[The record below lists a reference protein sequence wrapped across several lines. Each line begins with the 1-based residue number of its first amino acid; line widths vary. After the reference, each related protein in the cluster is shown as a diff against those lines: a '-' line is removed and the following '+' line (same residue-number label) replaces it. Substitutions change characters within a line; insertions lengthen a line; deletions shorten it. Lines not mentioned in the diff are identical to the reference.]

1 MATHKNSVLVVEDE
15 EATRALIT
23 TYFRNEGFLVT
34 ACEDGMSARL
44 EISARE
50 FDVVLMDVNLP
61 DDDGFEVLREVR
73 ANYPSTPVIMVTS
86 RSTEIDTVLGLEL
99 GADDYVA
106 KPFSLPEL
114 RARVRTVLRR
124 ANERTGSQEST
135 GPVRLGRWL
144 VDLTRRE
151 ITQDDGSMI
160 RVTRGEFD
168 LLSALLK
175 YRGAPVS
182 RDFLLDVV
190 SANSADTSDRTV
202 DTLVS
207 RIRSKLRE
215 YSNDTLI
222 IETVRGIGY
231 RLIDVTRSQEKGG

>member
-1 MATHKNSVLVVEDE
+1 M
-15 EATRALIT
+15 
-23 TYFRNEGFLVT
+23 VT

-44 EISARE
+44 EISSRE

-73 ANYPSTPVIMVTS
+73 ANYPATPVIMVTS

-124 ANERTGSQEST
+124 ATEKQSGSDTS
-135 GPVRLGRWL
+135 GPVRLGKWL

-151 ITQDDGSMI
+151 ITEDDGNMV

-168 LLSALLK
+168 LLSALLR

-202 DTLVS
+202 DTLIS
-207 RIRSKLRE
+207 RIRAKLRE
-215 YSNDTLI
+215 HHNDTLI

-231 RLIDVTRSQEKGG
+231 RLIDVTRSQDKGV

>member
-1 MATHKNSVLVVEDE
+1 
-15 EATRALIT
+15 
-23 TYFRNEGFLVT
+23 
-34 ACEDGMSARL
+34 MSARL
-44 EISARE
+44 EISSRE

-73 ANYPSTPVIMVTS
+73 ANYPATPVIMVTS

-124 ANERTGSQEST
+124 ATEKQNNSDSA
-135 GPVRLGRWL
+135 GPVRLGKWL

-151 ITQDDGSMI
+151 ITEDDGNI
-160 RVTRGEFD
+160 VRVTRGEFD

-202 DTLVS
+202 DTLIS
-207 RIRSKLRE
+207 RIRAKLRE
-215 YSNDTLI
+215 NHNDTLI

-231 RLIDVTRSQEKGG
+231 RLIDVTRNQDKGH

>member
-1 MATHKNSVLVVEDE
+1 
-15 EATRALIT
+15 
-23 TYFRNEGFLVT
+23 
-34 ACEDGMSARL
+34 MSARL
-44 EISARE
+44 EISSRE

-73 ANYPSTPVIMVTS
+73 ANYPATPVIMVTS
-86 RSTEIDTVLGLEL
+86 RATEIDTVLGLEL

-124 ANERTGSQEST
+124 ATEKQNNSDSA
-135 GPVRLGRWL
+135 GPVRLGKWL

-151 ITQDDGSMI
+151 ITEDDGNI
-160 RVTRGEFD
+160 VRVTRGEFD

-202 DTLVS
+202 DTLIS
-207 RIRSKLRE
+207 RIRAKLRDNH
-215 YSNDTLI
+215 NDTLI

-231 RLIDVTRSQEKGG
+231 RLIDVTRNQDKGH

>member
-1 MATHKNSVLVVEDE
+1 
-15 EATRALIT
+15 
-23 TYFRNEGFLVT
+23 
-34 ACEDGMSARL
+34 MSARL
-44 EISARE
+44 EISSRE

-73 ANYPSTPVIMVTS
+73 ANYPTTPVIMVTS

-124 ANERTGSQEST
+124 AHEKHGNSDAS
-135 GPVRLGRWL
+135 GPVRLGKWL

-151 ITQDDGSMI
+151 ITEDDGNI
-160 RVTRGEFD
+160 VRVTRGEFD

-202 DTLVS
+202 DTLIS
-207 RIRSKLRE
+207 RIRAKLRE
-215 YSNDTLI
+215 NHNDTLI

-231 RLIDVTRSQEKGG
+231 RLIDVTRNQDKGK